1 MKSKE
6 RRSDSGRNE
15 ERGGRKR
22 GKKRDRDPT
31 PRKQE
36 RAEEEEGDGGVCYSV
51 LLPFFLL
58 FLTERR

>member
-6 RRSDSGRNE
+6 RSDSGRNE

>member
-31 PRKQE
+31 PRKQG
-36 RAEEEEGDGGVCYSV
+36 RAEEEEGDGGCYSV
-51 LLPFFLL
+51 LPFFLL